1 MHSGWLKIVNVTQ
14 LIMDAS
20 IGTICFILGTA
31 LGVIVLGAAPSL
43 SALMWAMDERIKRD
57 SARAMWPMFWRR
69 FFTDFWGANREL
81 LAPLLIVGFLI
92 YDYALVS
99 VNTSESLRWL
109 SQIGIGALVCVF
121 TLATVQLIVARNSG
135 EFTGYLV
142 AVRRVLTR
150 PVQNLLIATVT
161 FLLFRLSAAITGFAI
176 LLVWGLWAAAISSIT
191 QALDKGKSPR

>member
-191 QALDKGKSPR
+191 QALDKGQSPR